1 MSKHGR
7 HRALPR
13 HKKKRAYQLPVI
25 AVSATGL
32 VAAGMF
38 VVVRPTQAEVIK
50 PFIDSTAMAT
60 ISDSSSE
67 VKAVDRNARLIVEE
81 IDIEPSE
88 NVTEDPNVAAG
99 TDFVTKEGVNGRARV
114 TYSVISVDGKEVSRT
129 EVSRT
134 VLEEPVSADVTKGT
148 GKPEVISSELS
159 AVAKGVG
166 DPEGNR
172 AYAKVFIA
180 QEYGWGETQYTC
192 LEKLWK
198 RESNWRTLA
207 KNRSSGAYGIPQAL
221 PGRKMGKT
229 GSDWKTNPITQIKW
243 GAGYIKGRYGTPC
256 KAWDHSERKN
266 WY

>member
-1 MSKHGR
+1 MG
-7 HRALPR
+7 
-13 HKKKRAYQLPVI
+13 
-25 AVSATGL
+25 
-32 VAAGMF
+32 AG
-38 VVVRPTQAEVIK
+38 V
-50 PFIDSTAMAT
+50 
-60 ISDSSSE
+60 
-67 VKAVDRNARLIVEE
+67 VDRNARLIVEE

-180 QEYGWGETQYTC
+180 QSSQNSTIEIEFDFYLVTHCYF
-192 LEKLWK
+192 K
-198 RESNWRTLA
+198 RQSNC
-207 KNRSSGAYGIPQAL
+207 IF
-221 PGRKMGKT
+221 
-229 GSDWKTNPITQIKW
+229 
-243 GAGYIKGRYGTPC
+243 
-256 KAWDHSERKN
+256 
-266 WY
+266 